1 VDCVLPFVPAA
12 AADVIGVPA
21 AGRDTAMAGALVLT
35 LLIGAL
41 AFQQNTPRTVDDEAP
56 RLVRIKPADA
66 EMRRLVLSGHARS
79 ATFRAL
85 MDEIHQTNV
94 VVVIQFGQC
103 AKGRIRSC
111 VSHVEGDSR
120 QRHIRIKV
128 NTRTTD
134 DRLIAT
140 IAHELH
146 HALEIAREPDVTSS
160 ELTLALYRRIG
171 MGRCREGLDEK
182 CETEAALQSE
192 HRVNDE
198 LARCA
203 PSVAV
208 ANRSSVVADRGG
220 GSECWRNREA

>member
-1 VDCVLPFVPAA
+1 
-12 AADVIGVPA
+12 
-21 AGRDTAMAGALVLT
+21 MAGALVVAALF
-35 LLIGAL
+35 GAL
-41 AFQQNTPRTVDDEAP
+41 SVHQGTSPAVVEETP

-66 EMRRLVLSGHARS
+66 EMRRLVLDGHAGS
-79 ATFRAL
+79 PTFRRL
-85 MDEIHQTNV
+85 MAEIHETNV
-94 VVVIQFGQC
+94 VVVIQFGLC
-103 AKGRIRSC
+103 ARGRIRSC

-182 CETEAALQSE
+182 CETEAALQIE

-198 LARCA
+198 LAR
-203 PSVAV
+203 VA
-208 ANRSSVVADRGG
+208 R
-220 GSECWRNREA
+220 RE